1 MKQQTDAVLPIKK
14 VIFCVLLFFF
24 FAPAGESK
32 TRYEVAGLFSNRLEV
47 ARDHP
52 ASADVSFSPREHPA
66 AGGAAVDVCHQRPEP
81 EVSGTAE

>member
-24 FAPAGESK
+24 CPAGESR
-32 TRYEVAGLFSNRLEV
+32 TRYQVAVLFSNRLEV

-66 AGGAAVDVCHQRPEP
+66 AGGAAVGVCHQRPEP